1 MSIGIMNM
9 IGLVPYTFT
18 PTAHIVVGL
27 GMSVSILI
35 GVILLGIENYGINY
49 LGMMMPGGSPMV
61 LAPLLVMIE
70 LVSQLAKGVSLGVR
84 LAANIMAGHL
94 LFAIL
99 GGFAFKMLVTGGI
112 ITVISIFPILLVIFI
127 TVLECAVA
135 LIQAYVFSILTT
147 IYINEAI
154 HIH

>member
-1 MSIGIMNM
+1 M

-18 PTAHIVVGL
+18 PTAHIVIGL

-49 LGMMMPGGSPMV
+49 LGMMMPGGSPMI

-99 GGFAFKMLVTGGI
+99 GGFAFKMIITGGV
-112 ITVISIFPILLVIFI
+112 ITAISIFPILLVIFI

>member
-18 PTAHIVVGL
+18 PTAHIVIGL

-35 GVILLGIENYGINY
+35 GVILLGIENYGVNY
-49 LGMMMPGGSPMV
+49 LGMMMPGGSPMI

-99 GGFAFKMLVTGGI
+99 GGFAFKMIITGGV
-112 ITVISIFPILLVIFI
+112 ITAISIFPILLVIFI